1 MADDP
6 TLQAPTKGRPRLR
19 RAFLAA
25 TATLAAFIAV
35 VSAAGL
41 GLYRYAQAEQ
51 RFIGDESPAPAA
63 SGASVSPTPAPI
75 TGKCAERECN
85 YLLLGSDSRQGL
97 TKEQQVQFGTDQDIG
112 GENRSDTIMVV
123 HVDPDQ
129 KQATFL
135 SFPRDLW
142 VEVPGHGDNK
152 INAAFEGGI
161 DHGGAQLV
169 ARTVTALTGIR
180 IDHVMYVDLAGF
192 EGVVDALGGVDMCVP
207 YPMVDPL
214 TALDIPAGCQHF
226 DGKTALAYVRTRH
239 QPCDK
244 IPDFARIARQQ
255 QFLRS
260 VLSRLLSPGQI
271 LRLPKLIRPV
281 LQSIVVDRGLNP
293 AELAYLAGQ
302 LDGVTS
308 GNADFRVVP
317 TVPGWEGA
325 LSVVHLVQPD
335 ATRLFE
341 AIRTDSPM
349 GDLGQAQESTPPSPA
364 VITAAVYARGA
375 HVLPSPGSMPSASV
389 SPSPSVSASPS
400 ASPSGTTSPTVS
412 PSPGTTPGGS
422 TSPEP
427 LPPAGQ
433 ATAARTVHDT
443 LTKAG
448 FDTSIPPQPLS
459 ALEREVPV
467 TGTIILYNPKT
478 TDGEAMA
485 NVVRGYLSNV
495 EIARAPRH
503 LLPANV
509 DVAIVVAPA
518 YELPPPNTAPPVDC
532 STV

>member
-6 TLQAPTKGRPRLR
+6 TVQAPSKGHPHLR

-25 TATLAAFIAV
+25 TATLSAFIAV
-35 VSAAGL
+35 VAVAGM

-51 RFIGDESPAPAA
+51 RFIGDESPAPVV

-75 TGKCAERECN
+75 TGKCAEKECN

-97 TKEQQVQFGTDQDIG
+97 TKEQQVQFGTNQDIG

-142 VEVPGHGDNK
+142 VDIPGHGYNK
-152 INAAFEGGI
+152 INAAFAGGI

-192 EGVVDALGGVDMCVP
+192 EGVVNALGGVDMCVP

-281 LQSIVVDRGLNP
+281 LQSIVVDKGLNP

-302 LDGVTS
+302 LEGVTS

-335 ATRLFE
+335 SARLFE
-341 AIRTDSPM
+341 AIRTDSPI

-375 HVLPSPGSMPSASV
+375 HVLPSPASLPSA
-389 SPSPSVSASPS
+389 SASPS
-400 ASPSGTTSPTVS
+400 ASMPPTATVS
-412 PSPGTTPGGS
+412 PSAGATPGGS

-427 LPPAGQ
+427 LPPAEQ
-433 ATAARTVHDT
+433 ATAARTVYDT

-467 TGTIILYNPKT
+467 NGTIILYNPKT
-478 TDGEAMA
+478 ANGEAMA

-495 EIARAPRH
+495 EVVQAPRH
-503 LLPANV
+503 LLPAGV